1 MYGMEL
7 QSVGAPW
14 VQDGGGA
21 GSAESNANS
30 DALAG
35 VLSLTVRRRSHFVL
49 FLLFFPIAYGYCV
62 LWAWITECCCL
73 LLPLFCHFCGYLK
86 LCGLPTRQP
95 RRIIRCSTRFCRISS
110 ADHFERGFTVKKR
123 RLTHDLATKKDKIV
137 CLRTT

>member
-1 MYGMEL
+1 MCSKNFGMYGMEL

-49 FLLFFPIAYGYCV
+49 FLLFFPIVYGYCGS
-62 LWAWITECCCL
+62 WWCRGMDDCCWLACL
-73 LLPLFCHFCGYLK
+73 AFWL
-86 LCGLPTRQP
+86 
-95 RRIIRCSTRFCRISS
+95 
-110 ADHFERGFTVKKR
+110 D
-123 RLTHDLATKKDKIV
+123 LTMK
-137 CLRTT
+137 

>member
-1 MYGMEL
+1 MEL

-49 FLLFFPIAYGYCV
+49 FLLFFPIAYGYCGLVGGMDHRV
-62 LWAWITECCCL
+62 LLFL

>member
-1 MYGMEL
+1 MEL

-49 FLLFFPIAYGYCV
+49 FLLFFPIAYGYCG
-62 LWAWITECCCL
+62 LWSGRVGRMDECCCL
-73 LLPLFCHFCGYLK
+73 LLQLFSCHFCGYLI
-86 LCGLPTRQP
+86 LWLRGISHASLVVSIGL
-95 RRIIRCSTRFCRISS
+95 IRKISY
-110 ADHFERGFTVKKR
+110 T
-123 RLTHDLATKKDKIV
+123 
-137 CLRTT
+137 